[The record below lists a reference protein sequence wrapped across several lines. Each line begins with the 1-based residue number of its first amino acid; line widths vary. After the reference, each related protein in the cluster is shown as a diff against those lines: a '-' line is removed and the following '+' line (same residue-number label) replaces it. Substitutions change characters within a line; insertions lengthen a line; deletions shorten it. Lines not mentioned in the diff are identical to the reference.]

1 MEHAIVRPRPLAAI
15 LRSGHYLLLPERS
28 SGPLRQK
35 TFPIDFADKFPAAK
49 RRTRC
54 QSVVRLC
61 STIRMAHLQAV
72 VLLEFLRMYFQ
83 RDGLFRNDKGVHSL
97 VELDAPFSVRRGISR
112 R

>member
-1 MEHAIVRPRPLAAI
+1 
-15 LRSGHYLLLPERS
+15 
-28 SGPLRQK
+28 
-35 TFPIDFADKFPAAK
+35 
-49 RRTRC
+49 
-54 QSVVRLC
+54 
-61 STIRMAHLQAV
+61 MAHLQAV